1 MGSVC
6 TPVLTRSGRLASPLA
21 CFKKKKQEKQKSHTA
36 QSAMK
41 TLNSCTGMLL
51 AVDSSSGCCF
61 LGHPKKTKY
70 EWLGCSPFEGC
81 VPLPTVSS
89 ASLTLTPSLRQN
101 IARRSKVRAEHL
113 QRILHISSLH
123 LPAAIH
129 CKSITCALAAEL
141 GQKWQSYQAGF
152 DIAILAIRAV
162 VQV

>member
-141 GQKWQSYQAGF
+141 GQK
-152 DIAILAIRAV
+152 
-162 VQV
+162 